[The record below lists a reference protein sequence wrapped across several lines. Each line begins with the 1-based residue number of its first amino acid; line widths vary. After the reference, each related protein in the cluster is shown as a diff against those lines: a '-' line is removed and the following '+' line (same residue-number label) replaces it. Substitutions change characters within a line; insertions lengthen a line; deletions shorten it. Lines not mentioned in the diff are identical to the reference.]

1 MFGTWIN
8 TLAVVVGSLLGMAFK
23 NSFPDDVKT
32 RVFQGLGLIT
42 LFLGIQMAHKTSN
55 PVIMIL
61 SVLLGAI
68 IGETVNI
75 DTRLEDAAKLLESRI
90 SREDGMFVE
99 GLVTAFLIFC
109 IGSMTITGAI
119 EEGINNN
126 PSILLAKSALDF
138 FTSMSLATVFG
149 LGVLFSA
156 IPLLIFQGSITLLA
170 SYSGFILN
178 ESVVKE
184 LSGVGGI
191 LLLGLGITILE
202 IREIKVAN
210 LLPAL
215 IIAPILTTIF

>member
-55 PVIMIL
+55 PVVMIL

-68 IGETVNI
+68 IGETLNI
-75 DTRLEDAAKLLESRI
+75 DTRLEEAAKLLESKI

-156 IPLLIFQGSITLLA
+156 IPLLIFQGSITLIA